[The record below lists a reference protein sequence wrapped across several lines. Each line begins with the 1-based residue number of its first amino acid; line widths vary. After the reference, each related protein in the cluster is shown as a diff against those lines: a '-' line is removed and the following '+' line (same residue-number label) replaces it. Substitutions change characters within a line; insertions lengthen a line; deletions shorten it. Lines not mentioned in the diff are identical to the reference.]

1 MILYVIEKNKHMF
14 NIYICINKERYD
26 NENSHGNKKIYLWEK
41 KVLFF
46 MGIIKFYGNKEI
58 NVQTHD

>member
-1 MILYVIEKNKHMF
+1 MIIRKTCLQM
-14 NIYICINKERYD
+14 
-26 NENSHGNKKIYLWEK
+26 K

-46 MGIIKFYGNKEI
+46 MGIIKFYGNREI